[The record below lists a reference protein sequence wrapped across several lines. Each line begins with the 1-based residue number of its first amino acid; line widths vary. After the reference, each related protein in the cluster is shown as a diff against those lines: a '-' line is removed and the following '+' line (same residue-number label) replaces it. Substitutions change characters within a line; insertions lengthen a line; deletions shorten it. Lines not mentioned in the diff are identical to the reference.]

1 MLPCTKSDETTS
13 SMAADEAFL
22 DHCIE
27 YRVASTQTEREA
39 AFRLLYKAYRRAELA
54 VPSRHGIRVTPYHL
68 LPTTNVFVA
77 RYGCNVIS
85 TVTLVEDGRLGLP
98 MEEIYGQEIAELR
111 QRGLYLA
118 EVTSLA
124 DRRRDLHRFLPVF
137 TRLSRLLVQF
147 ARNQRVDRLLI
158 AVHPR
163 HMRFYQTYMAFEP
176 IAAERDYP
184 SVQNQ
189 PAVAMSLDL
198 KGIESRRPACYS
210 TFFGLAIPDQQ
221 LLPHPIPARE
231 QAYFRRF
238 VDNQGRRTRCT
249 LPPPSDPGRP
259 IRST

>member
-1 MLPCTKSDETTS
+1 MLPCTSQDEMTF

-27 YRVASTQTEREA
+27 YRVASTQAEREE
-39 AFRLLYKAYRRAELA
+39 AFRLLYRAYRRAELV
-54 VPSRHGIRVTPYHL
+54 VPNRHGLRVTPYHL
-68 LPTTNVFVA
+68 LPTTHVFVA

-98 MEEIYGQEIAELR
+98 MEEIYGPEVVELR
-111 QRGLYLA
+111 QRGLHMA

-137 TRLSRLLVQF
+137 TRLGRLLVQF

-163 HMRFYQTYMAFEP
+163 HMRFYQSYMAFEP
-176 IAAERDYP
+176 IGPARQYP

-189 PAVAMSLDL
+189 PAVAMSLDF
-198 KGIESRRPACYS
+198 KGIESRRPACYNM
-210 TFFGLAIPDQQ
+210 FFGQEIPEQQ
-221 LLPHPIPARE
+221 LQPHPIPPKE
-231 QAYFRRF
+231 QAYFRHF
-238 VDNQGRRTRCT
+238 VEERGRRTRCT
-249 LPPPSDPGRP
+249 LPPSTDSGRP
-259 IRST
+259 MRSA